1 MTDWQKGLQA
11 FREGRMREAADRLGR
26 AAAENE
32 LKVAQEVRFETC
44 AHLGA
49 ALYAEGKPAEA
60 VMAFE
65 TAFRLAPTSIPP
77 PGLSLNLVHAYLA
90 AGRRGAARE
99 ALLFLLHHT
108 PGHVAARMLLQ
119 RLDDTRL
126 DNTPDDEVVTGSIM
140 GATVES
146 VKQYVRTLVFATV
159 EVQGY
164 DPIQVREA
172 FHQLEHYLDGLD
184 KQMQSGRQQIQRL
197 EAEIERY
204 RLMEETMVQNL
215 VQMQQQSENKSAETN
230 SQLSPIEILFQTK
243 P

>member
-26 AAAENE
+26 AAVEDE
-32 LKVAQEVRFETC
+32 LAVSQAVRFETC

-49 ALYAEGKPAEA
+49 ALYADGKPTEA
-60 VMAFE
+60 VSAFE
-65 TAFRLAPTSIPP
+65 TAFRLAPAPGPP
-77 PGLSLNLVHAYLA
+77 PDLSLNLVHAYLA
-90 AGRRGAARE
+90 AGRRGAAHE

-119 RLDDTRL
+119 RLD
-126 DNTPDDEVVTGSIM
+126 NTPGEEAITGTIM

-159 EVQGY
+159 ETQGY
-164 DPIQVREA
+164 DPTQVREA
-172 FHQLEHYLDGLD
+172 FHQMEQYLDGLD
-184 KQMQSGRQQIQRL
+184 HQMQNSRQQIELL

-204 RLMEETMVQNL
+204 RQMEEAMVQNI
-215 VQMQQQSENKSAETN
+215 VQMQQQSQARPDETDP
-230 SQLSPIEILFQTK
+230 QLSPIEILFQQK
-243 P
+243 H